1 MLDELYNPRAVAVI
15 GASPKELS
23 IGYRVTK
30 NLLDH
35 GFTGQVYPV
44 HPKAEELLGLPVYK
58 SVTDIEGPVDLV
70 NVSIPAKFVPFA
82 IKDCAA
88 KGVKYAIIHT
98 AGFAEGGEEGAAL
111 QAEVLKTAKKA
122 GMRIYGPNSQGVMN
136 SDPAMSLYAN
146 FTFTPLAPG
155 SVSILAQS
163 GGVAEL
169 LNIHLRNA
177 SAGFRRYAS
186 PGNASDIDLNEL
198 LEAFGADDGTNVILL
213 HLESLKDPNRFIEL
227 ASRITPSKP
236 ILALK
241 SGKTEEGAQA
251 ATSHT
256 GALMD
261 QDQVIELIFKRA
273 GVHRFHSAEEMVNT
287 AVAMSQQ
294 PVPKGRRL
302 GIISNAGGPGIIAV
316 DEAAE
321 AGFEIFTPKG
331 KTLEKLK
338 ESQLPMAAF
347 GTLVDLAATAGP
359 ENWAAA
365 VETLL
370 EDGTVDALL
379 LVMVTPFFVDCKGVA
394 EQVAKAA
401 KGASKPVIGV
411 VMTNENWA
419 YVGETLTEAGI
430 PVYDFPGT
438 AIKILDSMTRY
449 GELRTQK
456 REEPP
461 ELEVDRKGVRKILK
475 EASTDEGGYLTQEA
489 AYRLIEAY
497 GLPIARMQEING
509 QGQLGAIA
517 QELGFPLVLKAD
529 TPEALH
535 KTEAGAVVLNIQ
547 DEIDLVKAY
556 SQLAQRFP
564 GATMIAQQF
573 VAGGH
578 EIIAGAV
585 AGGEAG
591 AMVMFGLGGI
601 MVELLEDV
609 AFGLAPLSKPEARGL
624 MESIKGYRLLEG
636 FRGQAGGDLEAI
648 EELLLRLSRLVT
660 DFPQIV
666 ELDLNPVKALAPG
679 QGVKVVDVRVKVQS

>member
-1 MLDELYNPRAVAVI
+1 MLDELYNPRSVAVI

-35 GFTGQVYPV
+35 GFTGQIYPV
-44 HPKAEELLGLPVYK
+44 HPKAEELLGLPVYR
-58 SVTDIEGPVDLV
+58 SVMDIEGPVDLV
-70 NVSIPAKFVPFA
+70 NVSIPAKFVPLA
-82 IKDCAA
+82 IKDCAK

-98 AGFAEGGEEGAAL
+98 AGFAEGGEEGETL

-136 SDPAMSLYAN
+136 SDAAVSLYAN

-177 SAGFRRYAS
+177 GAGFRRYAS

-198 LEAFGADDGTNVILL
+198 LEAFGEDEGTNVILL
-213 HLESLKDPNRFIEL
+213 HLESLKDPARFMEL
-227 ASRITPSKP
+227 ASKITPHKP

-241 SGKTEEGAQA
+241 SGKTEEGARA

-261 QDQVIELIFKRA
+261 QDKVIDLVFQQA
-273 GVHRFHSAEEMVNT
+273 GVLRFHSAEEMVNA

-321 AGFEIFTPKG
+321 AGFDIFTPQG
-331 KTLEKLK
+331 ATLDRLK
-338 ESQLPMAAF
+338 ETQLPMAAF

-359 ENWAAA
+359 QQWGAA
-365 VETLL
+365 VEILL
-370 EDGTVDALL
+370 ADDTVDALL

-394 EQVAKAA
+394 ENVATATR
-401 KGASKPVIGV
+401 GASKPVIGV

-419 YVGETLTEAGI
+419 YVGETLTGAGI

-438 AIKILDSMTRY
+438 AVKILDAMARY
-449 GELRTQK
+449 GELRARK
-456 REEPP
+456 REAPP
-461 ELEVDRKGVRKILK
+461 ELKVDRKGARAILE
-475 EASTDEGGYLTQEA
+475 EASADEAGYLTQES
-489 AYRLIEAY
+489 AYRLLETY
-497 GLPIARMQEING
+497 GLPIARMKEIKG
-509 QGQLGAIA
+509 HGQLGAIA

-535 KTEAGAVVLNIQ
+535 KTEAGAVVLDIQ
-547 DEIDLVKAY
+547 DEADLVSAY
-556 SQLAQRFP
+556 AKLARRFP

-573 VAGGH
+573 VPGGH

-585 AGGEAG
+585 AAGEAG
-591 AMVMFGLGGI
+591 SMVMFGLGGI

-609 AFGLAPLSKPEARGL
+609 AFGLAPLSKSEARGL
-624 MESIKGYRLLEG
+624 IESIKGYRLLEG
-636 FRGQAGGDLEAI
+636 FRGQPGGDLEAI
-648 EELLLRLSRLVT
+648 EELLLRLSQLVI
-660 DFPQIV
+660 DFPRIV
-666 ELDLNPVKALAPG
+666 ELDMNPVKALAPG
-679 QGVKVVDVRVKVQS
+679 QGVKVVDVRVKVQG